1 MLEVVDDRVRGRRSS
16 WRLPQACVH
25 LAEERELFLD
35 DPIRHDA
42 NHREYRVGAPRYS
55 AAVDRGRAPRHC
67 LPMRR
72 RSMLLLATAW
82 AGCRHADVYPAEVVN
97 NFMTEC
103 TTRSDAGVC
112 RCALDAL
119 ERRVTL
125 PPFLAFSAPLRPRA
139 GPKEGGGA
147 GAGPPG
153 RFGPPPPPDR

>member
-16 WRLPQACVH
+16 WRLLQACVH

-42 NHREYRVGAPRYS
+42 NHQGYRVRAPRYS

-67 LPMRR
+67 LRMQR
-72 RSMLLLATAW
+72 RSMLLLAAVW
-82 AGCRHADVYPAEVVN
+82 AGCRHADVYPAEVVD

-103 TTRSDAGVC
+103 TTRSDARVC

-119 ERRVTL
+119 ERRV
-125 PPFLAFSAPLRPRA
+125 
-139 GPKEGGGA
+139 
-147 GAGPPG
+147 
-153 RFGPPPPPDR
+153 PPPPFPFIPARAPRRGGPQGAARAAAGS